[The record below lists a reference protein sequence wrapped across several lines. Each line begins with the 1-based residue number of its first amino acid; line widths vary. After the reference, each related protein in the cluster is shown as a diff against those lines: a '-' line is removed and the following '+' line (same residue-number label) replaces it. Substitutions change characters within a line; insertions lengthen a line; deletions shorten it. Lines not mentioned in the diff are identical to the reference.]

1 VQARTQSLRLERI
14 TLLLAVAATVAT
26 PAWAD
31 ADDPIDEIQV
41 TATRRPL
48 ATNRVSA
55 AVTVVPADEINA
67 QKLATDALASE
78 LGVFLQQTT
87 VGQGAAI
94 IRGLKG
100 SEILHIVDGLR
111 LNNAIFR
118 NAPTQYLSLVAP
130 GSIERMEVVRGS
142 PTSLYG
148 SDAVGGVIQVISRLP
163 RFDGDALEMRR
174 ELFVAADSAEL
185 GKSARASFDIGNREL
200 AGLASVSYQDS
211 GNRRT
216 GSGARVAPSGFESW
230 SARGALHYRPADDRS
245 WVLDLQ
251 VVRQPSTPRVDE
263 LVPGFGQT
271 EPSSSEYFFEPNE
284 RRFVHVRHTR
294 NDGLWNADW
303 TIDLG
308 WQHIDD
314 DRRTR
319 DLNASNR
326 RFEEN
331 SSDLY
336 GLSFSGA
343 REFGDSS
350 WVFGGEVYHDTV
362 HSSRYERDINTGD
375 ATTLQARFPDGS
387 SVDQRAL
394 FANVSQPVSE
404 RHSLSGGLRL
414 SGVDIDLPA
423 TTISPAASISIDDV
437 SADIG
442 WLFDATDELQFVAN
456 VGYGF
461 RAPNIF
467 DLGTLGERPGN
478 RFNIPNPGLSSERVL
493 QYDLAV
499 RKRAELWTAEFVIYQ
514 INYRDRIQSVL
525 TGDTTA
531 GGREIVQSRN
541 LGRAEI
547 HGAEAGLRWH
557 PAGAWS
563 GEILLNYTRG
573 EQREDNGSYA
583 AGDRIPPLNG
593 RAIVR
598 WELNEDLSARG
609 SVTFA
614 DRQGRLSPRDIG
626 DTRIDPAGTAGW
638 AVANVGLSWQMDET
652 WQFDAGVDN
661 LLDRQYRVH
670 GSGIDSVG
678 RNYYLT
684 ARAGW

>member
-1 VQARTQSLRLERI
+1 M
-14 TLLLAVAATVAT
+14 LLLAAAATCL
-26 PAWAD
+26 PAWAQSD
-31 ADDPIDEIQV
+31 EPIDEIQV

-55 AVTVVPADEINA
+55 AVTVVTADEISA

-118 NAPTQYLSLVAP
+118 NAPTQYLSLVAA
-130 GSIERMEVVRGS
+130 GSIERIEIVRGS

-163 RFDGDALEMRR
+163 RFDGAAFQLRR

-185 GKSARASFDIGNREL
+185 GKSVRASVDIGNREL
-200 AGLASVSYQDS
+200 AGLASVAYQES

-216 GSGARVAPSGFESW
+216 GSGERIAPSGFESW
-230 SARGALHYRPADDRS
+230 SARGALHYRPAEDRS

-251 VVRQPSTPRVDE
+251 VTRQPSTPRVDE

-284 RRFVHVRHTR
+284 RQFVHIRHTR
-294 NDGLWNADW
+294 DAGLWNADW
-303 TIDLG
+303 TVDLG

-319 DLNASNR
+319 NFEADNR
-326 RFEEN
+326 SFEKN

-336 GLSFSGA
+336 GLSFSAA
-343 REFGDSS
+343 RDFGDSS
-350 WVFGGEVYHDTV
+350 WVYGGEVYHDTV
-362 HSSRYERDINTGD
+362 HSSRLERDINTGD
-375 ATTLQARFPDGS
+375 PTILQSRFPDGS
-387 SVDQRAL
+387 GVDQRAL
-394 FANVSQPVSE
+394 FANVSQPVNE
-404 RHSLSGGLRL
+404 RHSLSGGVRL
-414 SGVDIDLPA
+414 SGVDIDLPE
-423 TTISPAASISIDDV
+423 TTISPAASISIDDA

-442 WLFDATDELQFVAN
+442 WLFDATDTVQLVAN

-478 RFNIPNPGLSSERVL
+478 RFNIPNTSLTSERVL

-499 RKRAELWTAEFVIYQ
+499 RKRAEVWTAEFVIYQ
-514 INYRDRIQSVL
+514 LNYRDRIQSAL
-525 TGDTTA
+525 TGDTTSD
-531 GGREIVQSRN
+531 GREVVQSRN
-541 LGRAEI
+541 LGRANI
-547 HGAEAGLRWH
+547 RGAEAGLRWH
-557 PAGAWS
+557 PQGALS

-573 EQREDNGSYA
+573 EQREDDGSIV

-593 RAIVR
+593 RMALI
-598 WELNEDLSARG
+598 WEFNSDLSAKG
-609 SVTFA
+609 SITFA
-614 DRQGRLSPRDIG
+614 DRQGRLSPRDVG
-626 DTRIDPAGTAGW
+626 DTRINPAGTGGW
-638 AVANVGLSWQMDET
+638 AIANLGMT
-652 WQFDAGVDN
+652 WRFGDVWKFDAGIDN
-661 LLDRQYRVH
+661 LLDNQYRVH
-670 GSGIDSVG
+670 GSGIDSIG
-678 RNYYLT
+678 RNFYLT